1 MTTKSLLGGRI
12 LEVTRFKDSKS
23 YRVLGF
29 LNFYVLSDGRAA
41 FALDLAIFRL
51 CVGSLTVYP

>member
-29 LNFYVLSDGRAA
+29 LNFYVLSDGMVA
-41 FALDLAIFRL
+41 FALDLAVIRL
-51 CVGSLTVYP
+51 CIGSLTVYP